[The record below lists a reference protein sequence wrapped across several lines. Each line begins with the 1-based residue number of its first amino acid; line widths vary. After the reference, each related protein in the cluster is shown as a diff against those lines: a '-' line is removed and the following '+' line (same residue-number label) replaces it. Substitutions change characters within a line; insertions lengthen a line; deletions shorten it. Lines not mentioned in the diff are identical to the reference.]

1 MYVCMY
7 AVVVVAAAA
16 VIIVIVLCY
25 WKVCRRVVAC
35 GGSGVAVVAS
45 VDIDRSILIIPRGL
59 LCLLCLLRVVH
70 NTVLRC
76 AAGKIT
82 IDPKAHLPY

>member
-1 MYVCMY
+1 MCGCVFVCLENKTKEREEKKRNNKKRDELECVGGVISRKITGADGMYV
-7 AVVVVAAAA
+7 
-16 VIIVIVLCY
+16 
-25 WKVCRRVVAC
+25 R
-35 GGSGVAVVAS
+35 GVAVVAS

-76 AAGKIT
+76 W
-82 IDPKAHLPY
+82 

>member
-1 MYVCMY
+1 MWGKRTKRKKRKGKETKKREELESVGGVKGRKITGADGMYV
-7 AVVVVAAAA
+7 
-16 VIIVIVLCY
+16 
-25 WKVCRRVVAC
+25 R
-35 GGSGVAVVAS
+35 GVAVVAS
-45 VDIDRSILIIPRGL
+45 VDIDRSM
-59 LCLLCLLRVVH
+59 LCLLCLLRVR